1 MQDTGA
7 LVVLKKESRDF
18 AVRISETVVKKI
30 ASLYAGPFN
39 RFGIG
44 DYDEQMMTVIPFPES
59 GEIAVTGLSPG
70 QTGVVMAICVCYLK
84 CVKGGAS

>member
-1 MQDTGA
+1 MLKTG
-7 LVVLKKESRDF
+7 SRDF

-30 ASLYAGPFN
+30 TSLYTGPFN

-59 GEIAVTGLSPG
+59 GEIAVTGLSAG
-70 QTGVVMAICVCYLK
+70 QTGLMVPICVCYRSVRIK
-84 CVKGGAS
+84 IGVS